1 MSEPHAH
8 GVDDC
13 PVHDVKP
20 GLTPAQQRAWV
31 PALIPPDPERD
42 KRVAARRAA
51 DAARAG
57 AALDRLLSARAG
69 AAEAYGVGWRDGYR
83 ACAEALLESELHHNR
98 HYARLCATCGAETER
113 GGACPDCAAAR
124 RERQP

>member
-51 DAARAG
+51 DAARASL
-57 AALDRLLSARAG
+57 ALD
-69 AAEAYGVGWRDGYR
+69 
-83 ACAEALLESELHHNR
+83 ALLGQAQREGDRIYIKGWQDGHAACELHHNR

-113 GGACPDCAAAR
+113 GGACPDCAAAH